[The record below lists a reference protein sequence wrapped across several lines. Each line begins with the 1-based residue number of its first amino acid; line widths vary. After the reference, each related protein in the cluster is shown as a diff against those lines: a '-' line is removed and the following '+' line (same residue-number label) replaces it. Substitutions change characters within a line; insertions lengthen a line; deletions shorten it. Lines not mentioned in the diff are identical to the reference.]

1 MINPRSITITGASAV
16 VPLSATALTAKWVQV
31 VTPGNNSNSVFIGG
45 PEVAA
50 NVGFEIPKGWAGQ
63 LFPPISELLEL
74 YDLSQIKAYISTGDR
89 LDVLYGG

>member
-1 MINPRSITITGASAV
+1 MINPRSITITGTNAV

-31 VTPGNNSNSVFIGG
+31 VTPAANGASVFIGG

-50 NVGFEIPKGWAGQ
+50 GVGFEIPKGWAGQ

-74 YDLSQIKAYISTGDR
+74 YDLSQINVYISTGDK